1 MLATESFGE
10 GIFIDLS
17 KSKVD
22 DWFEKYFNEIETFN
36 KNINRLWNRFLQSEF
51 LSNDKFSDK
60 KHLAKF
66 ILLHTF
72 SHILI
77 KEMEFLC
84 GYSATSMNE
93 RLSVDSE
100 NMQGVL
106 IYTVAGSEGS
116 YGGLINQIQ
125 SHSKKF
131 YNRLCFV
138 LKIALQILFVIT
150 QMVKELE
157 D

>member
-1 MLATESFGE
+1 
-10 GIFIDLS
+10 
-17 KSKVD
+17 
-22 DWFEKYFNEIETFN
+22 
-36 KNINRLWNRFLQSEF
+36 
-51 LSNDKFSDK
+51 
-60 KHLAKF
+60 
-66 ILLHTF
+66 
-72 SHILI
+72 
-77 KEMEFLC
+77 MEFLC